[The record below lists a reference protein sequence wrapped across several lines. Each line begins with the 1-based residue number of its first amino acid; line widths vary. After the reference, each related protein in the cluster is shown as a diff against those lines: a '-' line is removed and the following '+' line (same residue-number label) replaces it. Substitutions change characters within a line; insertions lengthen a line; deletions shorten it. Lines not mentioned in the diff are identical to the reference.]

1 MKRSVYGSPLLLALL
16 LSAVVVLLPGC
27 DLFGADDGARLDGLP
42 GKIVY
47 VAEREG
53 DDGNIYVTDGDG
65 TRRLTDTDESGND
78 PAFSPDGEQIVYTDG
93 AGATTLGPYLKVMN
107 ADGSGKRFLKEYE
120 QGSGI
125 QALFGSQPAWSPD
138 GKRVIYEVCL
148 NCELGGADYALSV
161 VEAAGER
168 YDSTGHYG
176 LTDHPARDQGPA
188 WSPDGEQVAFIS
200 NRAYLQTPN
209 QGREDLYV
217 INADGSGLRRLTE
230 RGSVGGNVWSPSG
243 EWIATSPEGEALSLV
258 DPESGETKRLQMDLP
273 SDWRAHPID
282 WPLPDKILLFANSS
296 RSPQQSYRY
305 YLLDTNTGETREVLK
320 EVVGSIKGI
329 PDWFAGG
336 S

>member
-230 RGSVGGNVWSPSG
+230 RGSVGGNVWSPVASG
-243 EWIATSPEGEALSLV
+243 LLRAPKVKRFLSWIQKAERRSACKWICPVTGARTQSTGHCLTRYCFLRIAPA
-258 DPESGETKRLQMDLP
+258 R
-273 SDWRAHPID
+273 R
-282 WPLPDKILLFANSS
+282 SS
-296 RSPQQSYRY
+296 RTATTFS
-305 YLLDTNTGETREVLK
+305 TRTRARQEK
-320 EVVGSIKGI
+320 S
-329 PDWFAGG
+329 
-336 S
+336 